1 MSNPLEISIDMDTL
15 LVPVALGDRSY
26 DIVIGQ
32 GLLASAGARIRAVN
46 AHDRLLVIA
55 DVAVAK
61 IHGAVLRASLDAAGF
76 RADVIEVPA
85 GEASKGFATF
95 SGVLEQALAL
105 GIDRRT
111 TVVALG
117 GGVIGDLA
125 GFVAAVL
132 LRGLDFIQIP
142 TTLLA
147 QVDSS
152 VGGKTA
158 INAAA
163 GKNLIGAFHQPK
175 LVLADLDVLDT
186 LPRRELLAGYAE
198 VVKYG
203 LIDRPDFFDWL
214 NENGAAACD
223 GDKALMA
230 YAVAECCRAKA
241 EVVAAD
247 EREAGRRALLNLGH
261 TFGHAFEA
269 EAGYDG
275 GLLHGEGV
283 AIGMALAFRHSVKLG
298 LCDEAVAAAVEGS
311 LAATGLPTRPDL
323 SGNRPVPTVDALLG
337 RMQKDKKALD
347 GKLTLIL
354 ARGIGQSFVAPDA
367 DAALVRE
374 TLEEALTP

>member
-1 MSNPLEISIDMDTL
+1 MSDPLN
-15 LVPVALGDRSY
+15 VPVSLGDRSY

-32 GLLASAGARIRAVN
+32 GLLAEAGARIRAVN
-46 AHDRLLVIA
+46 AHDRLIVVA
-55 DVAVAK
+55 DASVAK
-61 IHGAVLRASLDAAGF
+61 IHGAILSASLDAAGF
-76 RADVIEVPA
+76 RTDVIEVPA

-95 SGVLEQALAL
+95 SDILEQALAL

-203 LIDRPDFFDWL
+203 LIDRPEFFDWL
-214 NENGAAACD
+214 NENGAAALD
-223 GDKALMA
+223 GDKTLLAH
-230 YAVAECCRAKA
+230 AVAECCRAKA

-283 AIGMALAFRHSVKLG
+283 AIGMVLAFRHSVKLG
-298 LCDEAVAAAVEGS
+298 LCDEAVAAAVEAS
-311 LAATGLPTRPDL
+311 LEASGLPTRPDL
-323 SGNRPVPTVDALLG
+323 SGNRPVPTVDALMG
-337 RMQKDKKALD
+337 RMQKDKKAMD

>member
-1 MSNPLEISIDMDTL
+1 MSQSMTDTL
-15 LVPVALGDRSY
+15 IVPVALGDRSY
-26 DIVIGQ
+26 EIAIGQ
-32 GLLASAGARIRAVN
+32 GLLAEAGQRIRAVN
-46 AHDRLLVIA
+46 PQNRLIVIA
-55 DVAVAK
+55 DAAVAK
-61 IHGAVLRASLDAAGF
+61 IHGAKLNASLDAAGF
-76 RADVIEVPA
+76 RTDVIDVPA
-85 GEASKGFATF
+85 GEASKGFQTF
-95 SGVLEQALAL
+95 SGVLEKALAL

-111 TVVALG
+111 TIVALG

-125 GFVAAVL
+125 GFAASVL

-142 TTLLA
+142 TSLLA

-175 LVLADLDVLDT
+175 LVLADLDVLDSLT
-186 LPRRELLAGYAE
+186 RRELLAGYAE

-214 NENGAAACD
+214 NKNGQAALA

-230 YAVAECCRAKA
+230 YAVAECCRSKA

-298 LCDEAVAAAVEGS
+298 LCDPEVARAVEES
-311 LAATGLPTRPDL
+311 LAASGLPTRPDL
-323 SGNRPVPTVDALLG
+323 SGNRPIPTVDDLLG

-354 ARGIGQSFVAPDA
+354 ARGIGKSFVAADA
-367 DAALVRE
+367 DASLVRE
-374 TLEEALTP
+374 TLAEALTP

>member
-1 MSNPLEISIDMDTL
+1 MTDTL
-15 LVPVALGDRSY
+15 IVPVALGDRSY
-26 DIVIGQ
+26 EIAIGQ
-32 GLLASAGARIRAVN
+32 GLLAEAGQRIRAVN
-46 AHDRLLVIA
+46 PQNRLIVIA
-55 DVAVAK
+55 DAAVAK
-61 IHGAVLRASLDAAGF
+61 IHGAKLNASLDAAGF
-76 RADVIEVPA
+76 RTDVIDVPA
-85 GEASKGFATF
+85 GEASKGFQTF
-95 SGVLEQALAL
+95 SGVLEKALAL

-111 TVVALG
+111 TIVALG

-125 GFVAAVL
+125 GFAASVL

-142 TTLLA
+142 TSLLA

-175 LVLADLDVLDT
+175 LVLADLDVLDSLT
-186 LPRRELLAGYAE
+186 RRELLAGYAE

-214 NENGAAACD
+214 NKNGQAALA

-230 YAVAECCRAKA
+230 YAVAECCRSKA

-298 LCDEAVAAAVEGS
+298 LCDPEVARAVEES
-311 LAATGLPTRPDL
+311 LAASGLPTRPDL
-323 SGNRPVPTVDALLG
+323 SGNRPIPTVDDLLG

-354 ARGIGQSFVAPDA
+354 ARGIGKSFVAADA
-367 DAALVRE
+367 DASLVRE
-374 TLEEALTP
+374 TLAEALTP

>member
-1 MSNPLEISIDMDTL
+1 MSQSMTDTL
-15 LVPVALGDRSY
+15 IVRVALGDRSY
-26 DIVIGQ
+26 EIAIGQ
-32 GLLASAGARIRAVN
+32 GLLAEAGQRIRAIN
-46 AHDRLLVIA
+46 PQNRLIVIA
-55 DVAVAK
+55 DASVAK
-61 IHGAVLRASLDAAGF
+61 IYGVTLSASLGAAGF
-76 RADVIEVPA
+76 RTDVIEVTA
-85 GEASKGFATF
+85 GEASKGFPTF
-95 SGVLEQALAL
+95 SGVLEKALAL

-111 TVVALG
+111 TIVALG

-125 GFVAAVL
+125 GFVASVL

-175 LVLADLDVLDT
+175 LVLADLDVLDS

-214 NENGAAACD
+214 NENGEAALA
-223 GDKALMA
+223 GDKALMG
-230 YAVAECCRAKA
+230 YAVAECCKSKA

-298 LCDEAVAAAVEGS
+298 LCDSEVANAVEES
-311 LAATGLPTRPDL
+311 LAASGLPTRPDL
-323 SGNRPVPTVDALLG
+323 SGNRPIPTVDDLLG
-337 RMQKDKKALD
+337 RMQTDKKALD

-354 ARGIGQSFVAPDA
+354 ARGIGQAFVEADA
-367 DAALVRE
+367 DANLVRE
-374 TLEEALTP
+374 TLAEALTP

>member
-1 MSNPLEISIDMDTL
+1 LTQPEPLI
-15 LVPVALGDRSY
+15 VPVALGDRSY
-26 DIVIGQ
+26 DIAIGQ
-32 GLLASAGARIRAVN
+32 GLLAEAGARIRAVN
-46 AHDRLLVIA
+46 PHDRLIVIA
-55 DVAVAK
+55 DAAVAR
-61 IHGAVLRASLDAAGF
+61 IHGDALRESLDAAGF
-76 RADVIEVPA
+76 RIDVIEVPA
-85 GEASKGFATF
+85 GEASKGFPTF
-95 SGVLEQALAL
+95 SGVLEKALAL

-175 LVLADLDVLDT
+175 LVLADLDVLDS

-214 NENGAAACD
+214 NANGLAALA

-283 AIGMALAFRHSVKLG
+283 SIGMAMAFRHSVKLG
-298 LCDEAVAAAVEGS
+298 LCDAETARVVEES
-311 LAATGLPTRPDL
+311 LAASGLPTRPDL
-323 SGNRPVPTVDALLG
+323 SGNRPIPTVDDLLG
-337 RMQKDKKALD
+337 RMQKDKKVLD

-354 ARGIGQSFVAPDA
+354 ARGIGQSFVVADA

-374 TLEEALTP
+374 TLEEALIP